1 MKVPSPKSKN
11 EWKPLGLLMSKVQ
24 DLYTTVRD
32 TLGGMGIG
40 MDIIP
45 WLAGDGKK
53 SLVEKLKAL
62 GTEFKNTQRIRLTGN
77 KNLIWVN
84 LDAPLKLPFDGAEPK
99 PDQNA
104 PSGWVKVEL
113 KKGSLYVDGK
123 KIVAHLD
130 EGQKDGKVMQGHK
143 LAEAP
148 TGKSVEH
155 PNILDALLELPHL
168 VPDELKKDGLGRT
181 IYLYFWAVKFRDRD
195 GGLYVRYGCWDGG
208 AYRSDFRWLDGHWG
222 GQGPAAVRAS

>member
-1 MKVPSPKSKN
+1 VKVPSPKSKN

-104 PSGWVKVEL
+104 PSGWVKVERR
-113 KKGSLYVDGK
+113 KTGLYVDDK
-123 KIVAHLD
+123 KIVLHLD
-130 EGQKDGKVMQGHK
+130 EGQKDGKVMVGTK
-143 LAEAP
+143 LAEAL

-155 PNILDALLELPHL
+155 PNILDALMEHTHL
-168 VPDELKKDGLGRT
+168 IPDEFKQDGQGRT
-181 IYLYFWAVKFRDRD
+181 ICIFFWAVKFRDRD
-195 GGLYVRYGCWDGG
+195 GDLCVRYLYWDDG
-208 AYRSDFRWLDGHWG
+208 AWRSHYDWLGSFWG
-222 GQGPAAVRAS
+222 DRNPAAVRAS